1 MSKRFIPAFLE
12 NQVQRPQGNHKMIV
26 RSEQVASILPR
37 RELHIEFGDEV
48 SG

>member
-1 MSKRFIPAFLE
+1 MRSLPASLE
-12 NQVQRPQGNHKMIV
+12 NQIQWPQGNDKMIV

-37 RELHIEFGDEV
+37 RKLHIEFGDEV